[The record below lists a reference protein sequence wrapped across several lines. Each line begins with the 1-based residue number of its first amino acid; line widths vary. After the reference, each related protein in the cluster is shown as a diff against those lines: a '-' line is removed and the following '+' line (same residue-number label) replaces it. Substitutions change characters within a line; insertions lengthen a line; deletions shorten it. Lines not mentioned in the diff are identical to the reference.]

1 MPLAL
6 PSLRSITRTF
16 TEDNAMSSYAININ
30 GRTYNIRMNAAS
42 FDSDEAL
49 YDALYARAIAIEE
62 ANDAERASTAA
73 SADNTGEFLV
83 AWSTVSY
90 RSR

>member
-30 GRTYNIRMNAAS
+30 GRTYNIRINADAYAT
-42 FDSDEAL
+42 DEAL
-49 YDALYARAIAIEE
+49 FDALYERAIAIEE
-62 ANDAERASTAA
+62 AVDAERAGIAENTADA
-73 SADNTGEFLV
+73 GEFLA
-83 AWSTVSY
+83 AWNTVSY
-90 RSR
+90 R